1 VFVDTAKIEVK
12 AGKGGDGCQSFYK
25 DKFARYPVMNGGP
38 GGKGGD
44 VIILANNNVHTLLD
58 FQYRQHFKAHKGE
71 NGSSNNKNGKGGED
85 CVIQVPPGT
94 IVKDFVSGLVLRDLK
109 TAGEHFIVAKGGAGG
124 RGNITKK
131 PSTKGEP
138 GQEKL
143 LLLDLKLIADCGL
156 IGFPNAGKSSLISM
170 ISKAKP
176 KIAPYPFTTKEPVLG
191 IVVLDAVGRGPD
203 RTFKVADIPGLIEG
217 AHAGKG
223 LGDKFLRHIERTK
236 ILIHIIDMA
245 GIDQRDPI
253 EDFRKLNNELEQYG
267 AGLGKKAQLVIANK
281 MDLPEAQVNLKKFKS
296 AVKKDIIPIS
306 AMTGE
311 GIEELKQA
319 IAKKLEGTDEG

>member
-1 VFVDTAKIEVK
+1 
-12 AGKGGDGCQSFYK
+12 
-25 DKFARYPVMNGGP
+25 
-38 GGKGGD
+38 
-44 VIILANNNVHTLLD
+44 VIIANENIHTLLD

-71 NGSSNNKNGKGGED
+71 NGSSNNKNGKSGED
-85 CVIQVPPGT
+85 CVIEVPPGT
-94 IVKDFVSGLVLRDLK
+94 IVKDFDSGLVLRDLK
-109 TAGEHFIVAKGGAGG
+109 AAGDRFIVAKGGAGG
-124 RGNITKK
+124 RGNATKK

-143 LLLDLKLIADCGL
+143 LKLELKLIADCGL
-156 IGFPNAGKSSLISM
+156 IGFPNAGKSSLISK

-191 IVVLDAVGRGPD
+191 IVEIDSSGHGRA

-217 AHAGKG
+217 AHEGKG
-223 LGDKFLRHIERTK
+223 LGDKFLRHIERTR
-236 ILIHIIDMA
+236 ILIHMIDMA
-245 GIDQRDPI
+245 GVDQRDPA

-267 AGLGKKAQLVIANK
+267 AVLGNKAQLVVANK
-281 MDLPEAQVNLKKFKS
+281 MDLPAAQLNLKKFKS

-311 GIEELKQA
+311 GIEELKKA
-319 IAKKLEGTDEG
+319 IVKELEGCDEG